1 MPSSTQPDPDGRTI
15 TDPVTGFVYPAEW
28 VSACRDPGLRAL
40 ASSGLGVLTSNGR
53 VLRRGFT
60 TGTTAAAACSA
71 AILSLRAPVREVQ
84 VRIPCGL
91 LVSVPVRSVGGH
103 AEAEKFAGDYPGDA
117 TAGITF
123 SADARPQEEGIV
135 LVAGAGIG
143 RFSRDTPRNRAGEP
157 AISQAAL
164 QCIMD
169 SIDRAAREI
178 GLSAVEVS
186 LSVPKGEI
194 IAAETLNPKVGIIS
208 GISVLGTTG
217 LVEPWDDHF
226 TESMLERVERAERLV
241 ITTGRLGLR
250 YSRLLFPDHE
260 VVLAGARIRE
270 ALERARGEVILCGL
284 PGLVLKFLDP
294 DILKGTGC
302 ATVEELSG
310 RPGFGRLVA
319 GIFEKT
325 RTAFPGLR
333 VVVLSRGGDV
343 LGDSG

>member
-1 MPSSTQPDPDGRTI
+1 MPSNTQPDPDRTTI
-15 TDPVTGFVYPAEW
+15 TDPVTGFVYPEEW

-40 ASSGLGVLTSNGR
+40 ASSGLGVLTSSGR

-60 TGTTAAAACSA
+60 TGTTAAAACGA
-71 AILSLRAPVREVQ
+71 AILSLRGPVREVR

-91 LVSVPVRSVGGH
+91 LVSVPARSEGGH
-103 AEAEKFAGDYPGDA
+103 AEADKFAGDYPGDA
-117 TAGITF
+117 TAGVTF
-123 SADARPQEEGIV
+123 FADARPRGQGIV
-135 LVAGAGIG
+135 LIAGAGIG
-143 RFSRDTPRNRAGEP
+143 RFARDTPRNSAGDP

-169 SIDRAAREI
+169 AIDSAAREI
-178 GLSAVEVS
+178 GLSGVEVS

-194 IAAETLNPKVGIIS
+194 IAAETLNPKIGILS

-217 LVEPWDDHF
+217 LVEPWDDHL
-226 TESMLERVERAERLV
+226 TESMLERVQSAERLV

-294 DILKGTGC
+294 DILEGTGC

-319 GIFEKT
+319 GVFEKT

-333 VVVLSRGGDV
+333 VIVLSREGEV